1 MRKIA
6 IVLLLGLSLTPVCY
20 GAPCYGTKMPKAK
33 EFFTGAQNYTILKRY
48 LEKDFG
54 KLRSTQTFML
64 VSYGAFDWLSIDLK
78 GGAGN
83 IKQHPLGSDEIDYPS
98 GFAGGYGFRLRIYES
113 KDAKFVGGFQHISA
127 HPPKVKLGDID
138 QEAILDDWQFSF
150 LFSRAVL
157 NITPYIGTRWSK
169 TDYIHRVESNRRR
182 KRSDLTKNI
191 GLILGVDV
199 PLSKKI
205 WLNLEGQFLDSE
217 AFALSLNYSF

>member
-1 MRKIA
+1 MRKIT
-6 IVLLLGLSLTPVCY
+6 IFLLLGLSLTSICY
-20 GAPCYGTKMPKAK
+20 AAPCYGTKMPKAK
-33 EFFTGAQNYTILKRY
+33 EFFTGAQNYTIFKRY

-64 VSYGAFDWLSIDLK
+64 ASYGVFDWLSIDLK
-78 GGAGN
+78 AGAGN
-83 IKQHPLGSDEIDYPS
+83 IKQRPLDSNEIDYSS

-127 HPPKVKLGDID
+127 HPSKVKLGDID

-150 LFSRAVL
+150 LFSRSVL

-169 TDYIHRVESNRRR
+169 TDYIHRVENNRRR

-191 GLILGVDV
+191 GLISGVDL
-199 PLSKKI
+199 PIAKKMWI
-205 WLNLEGQFLDSE
+205 NLEGQFLDE
-217 AFALSLNYSF
+217 QALAFSLNYSF

>member
-1 MRKIA
+1 MRKAVIF
-6 IVLLLGLSLTPVCY
+6 LLLGLILTPVCY

-33 EFFTGAQNYTILKRY
+33 EFFTGAQNYTIFKRY

-98 GFAGGYGFRLRIYES
+98 GFAGGYGFRLRIYEA
-113 KDAKFVGGFQHISA
+113 KGAKFVGGFQHISA

-138 QEAILDDWQFSF
+138 QEAVLDDWQVSF
-150 LFSRAVL
+150 LFSRSVL
-157 NITPYIGTRWSK
+157 NITPYIGSRWSK

-205 WLNLEGQFLDSE
+205 WINLENQFLDSE
-217 AFALSLNYSF
+217 AFAFSLNYSF